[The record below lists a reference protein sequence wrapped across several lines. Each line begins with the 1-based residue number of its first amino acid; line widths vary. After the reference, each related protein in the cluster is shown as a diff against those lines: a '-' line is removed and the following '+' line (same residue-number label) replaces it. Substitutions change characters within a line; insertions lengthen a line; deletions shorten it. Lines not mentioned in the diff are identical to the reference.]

1 MAEPAGL
8 LTWQGKKQVS
18 GMDSVNRSCTIFL
31 TLLSLKRDLMWGNVA
46 LCAGRRESYK

>member
-18 GMDSVNRSCTIFL
+18 GMDSVNRSCTIFFNFAVI
-31 TLLSLKRDLMWGNVA
+31 KKGFNV
-46 LCAGRRESYK
+46 R